1 MKLSVKVIPGASSDN
16 IAGWLGDTLK
26 IRVQAPPEGGK
37 ANAAVIRLLAA
48 RLGIPEK
55 RIAIVQGL
63 TSSRKVVD
71 LTDIDETEL
80 QPLFERRSSS
90 LQNP

>member
-1 MKLSVKVIPGASSDN
+1 MRLSVKVIPGASSDN
-16 IAGWLGDTLK
+16 IGGWLGDALK

-48 RLGIPEK
+48 RLGIPKK
-55 RIAIVQGL
+55 RISIVQGL
-63 TSSRKVVD
+63 TSARKVVD
-71 LTDIDETEL
+71 LADIDETEF
-80 QPLFERRSSS
+80 QRLFDRRSRF

>member
-63 TSSRKVVD
+63 TSARKVVD

>member
-63 TSSRKVVD
+63 TSARKVVD

-80 QPLFERRSSS
+80 QQLFERRSSS

>member
-1 MKLSVKVIPGASSDN
+1 MKLSVKVIPGAKSDN
-16 IAGWLGDTLK
+16 IAGWLGGALK